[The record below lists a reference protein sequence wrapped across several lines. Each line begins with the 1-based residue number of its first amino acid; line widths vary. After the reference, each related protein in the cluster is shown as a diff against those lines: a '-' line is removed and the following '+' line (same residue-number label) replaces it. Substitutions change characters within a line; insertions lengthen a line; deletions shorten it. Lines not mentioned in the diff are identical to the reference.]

1 MAIFYYYRDRKI
13 HSSHLTQLE
22 QEVECQVKEVE
33 ERAVEMVKSE
43 IAAERKS
50 LRQLL
55 QEELDELHKQLQL
68 FQKVGWIIVRQLQ
81 QGLQ

>member
-1 MAIFYYYRDRKI
+1 M
-13 HSSHLTQLE
+13 TQLE

-68 FQKVGWIIVRQLQ
+68 FQKVSIKWINSSSE
-81 QGLQ
+81 